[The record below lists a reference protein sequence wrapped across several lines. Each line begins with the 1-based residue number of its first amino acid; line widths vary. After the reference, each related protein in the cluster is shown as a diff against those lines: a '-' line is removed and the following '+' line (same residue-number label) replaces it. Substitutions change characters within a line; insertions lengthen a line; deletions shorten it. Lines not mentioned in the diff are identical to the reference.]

1 MNVTLE
7 VEYYDAA
14 AGSLAVEFDGSD
26 SSAPFNGA
34 YSRSVETIKLAGS
47 KTWKTGKFSLKGARF
62 LNSQNRDADLRL
74 VVEPPEIPVAR
85 VTLRR

>member
-14 AGSLAVEFDGSD
+14 AGSLAVEFDASD

-34 YSRSVETIKLAGS
+34 YSPSAETINLAGS
-47 KTWKTGKFSLKGARF
+47 KTWKTGKFALNGAGF
-62 LNSQNRDADLRL
+62 LNGSSWNNRTFQWRK
-74 VVEPPEIPVAR
+74 
-85 VTLRR
+85 